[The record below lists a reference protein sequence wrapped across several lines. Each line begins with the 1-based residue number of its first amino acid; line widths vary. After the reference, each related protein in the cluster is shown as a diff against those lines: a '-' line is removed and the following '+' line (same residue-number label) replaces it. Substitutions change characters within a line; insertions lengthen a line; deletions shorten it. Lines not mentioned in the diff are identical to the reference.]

1 MSCNRLVMLSSW
13 QLLNKVIQTLYL
25 MYQRSHCFRKY
36 WFKLIHSNL
45 IICYSDMNISLLSQY
60 QLRFEKNA
68 ITKMLLEKNA
78 RVHLYWILYLFWQV
92 WYFFFWFFF
101 FKSYPL
107 ISSGSVQCHINYIIN
122 FQNTSHFISVL

>member
-1 MSCNRLVMLSSW
+1 MSCSLLIMLSSW

-25 MYQRSHCFRKY
+25 VYQRSHCFRKY

-68 ITKMLLEKNA
+68 IKCYWKKMLE
-78 RVHLYWILYLFWQV
+78 YICIG
-92 WYFFFWFFF
+92 FFTSSDKCDIFFSRFF

-107 ISSGSVQCHINYIIN
+107 ISSGNVQCHINYIIN
-122 FQNTSHFISVL
+122 FQNISHFISVL